1 MLNKSDLALIALRKI
16 LRVTEQKS
24 RALANQSGLT
34 PSQLIILQI
43 IGKLE
48 NAVPSVIAREA
59 TLTQATVTSLIDKL
73 ERQGMVNRRRD
84 TEDRRRVFVDL
95 TDKGREALAGAPDLL
110 QERFQSGFSK
120 LPEWEQ
126 FFLISALER
135 VASMLGAE
143 DIDAAP
149 VLDVGAIDKPARRD

>member
-1 MLNKSDLALIALRKI
+1 MQNKSDIALIALRQI
-16 LRVTEQKS
+16 LRATELNS
-24 RALANQSGLT
+24 RALANQWGVT

-43 IGKLE
+43 IGSLE

-73 ERQGMVNRRRD
+73 ERQGMVSRRKD

-95 TDKGREALAGAPDLL
+95 TDKGRGCLVGAPDML
-110 QERFQSGFSK
+110 QERFEARFSK

-126 FFLISALER
+126 FSLIAALER
-135 VASMLGAE
+135 VAAMLGAE
-143 DIDAAP
+143 DIDASP
-149 VLDVGAIDKPARRD
+149 VLHVGEIDDHPKAG